1 MSSKWLNSL
10 HPNIFHTP
18 IIINLTNLPSCPS
31 WIYIT
36 GFVGRSCRA
45 AAARSGIAKAGR
57 RKLTAIATK
66 HAPRM
71 GARLVEDILAAPPGH
86 EPPS

>member
-1 MSSKWLNSL
+1 MVKLVASQHISHADNNKSDELTILPELDLHNWLRR
-10 HPNIFHTP
+10 
-18 IIINLTNLPSCPS
+18 
-31 WIYIT
+31 
-36 GFVGRSCRA
+36 RSCRA